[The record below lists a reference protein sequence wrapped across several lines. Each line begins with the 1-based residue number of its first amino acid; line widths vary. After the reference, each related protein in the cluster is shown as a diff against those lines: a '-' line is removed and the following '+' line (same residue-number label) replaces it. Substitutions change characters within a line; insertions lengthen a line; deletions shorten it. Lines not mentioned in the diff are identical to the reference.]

1 MTHMILNRSDFKSE
15 QFFEETVD
23 EFLSGEAGDV
33 KASEVDSIELSALC
47 VAVNFVDKE
56 PERQALIKRAR
67 QMVI

>member
-15 QFFEETVD
+15 QFFEETVESLIGD
-23 EFLSGEAGDV
+23 EDDAV
-33 KASEVDSIELSALC
+33 RPSEVDSIELSALC

-67 QMVI
+67 QMVV